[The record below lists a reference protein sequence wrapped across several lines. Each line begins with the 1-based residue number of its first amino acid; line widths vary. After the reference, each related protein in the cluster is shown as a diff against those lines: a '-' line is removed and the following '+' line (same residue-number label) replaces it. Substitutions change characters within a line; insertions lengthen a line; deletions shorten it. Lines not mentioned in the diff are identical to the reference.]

1 MTIAKELRLNDNN
14 DDVLYSK
21 HVEKDILKHYEE
33 ENNKKLIIQSKNQE
47 LLNLRKQQIDDQKQ
61 RLINEKI
68 KTRKFEYEILE
79 TAASKLQREKE
90 ILLEAK
96 QRDRDIRMQI
106 ERDNIENK
114 RILAIGKYSIV

>member
-90 ILLEAK
+90 IILEAK